1 MRHTSRHRLLL
12 SLSVFALASSLL
24 ADAARSPYRHA
35 EAASVAAKR
44 AVAGQQW
51 LDLDLA
57 ALAAL
62 RSSGPGSVEIPD
74 FPVAPGS
81 TGRLVLRRFEVASPG
96 AHIRVTGKD
105 GDTFLPLPE
114 IAHFSGRVEGLP
126 DSVVYVAAQTDQLVA
141 WIRSGEGVSYVG
153 PDEARTGFVVRDSKS
168 SANDPYT
175 GTPWRCDSEN
185 LPATPNLGAGNAAA
199 AAASLAPKAGQ
210 VPDITGFQ
218 KSGVI
223 VETDQELL
231 AKFSGDTAAMTA
243 YVLTIFAQFNLI
255 YERDLQLHL
264 TVSEVHAWATTD
276 PWDKTVPLDQLNQV
290 GDWYHDNR
298 PVATFPRATVFF
310 MSGITVTGGVA
321 WQPGLCVA
329 DIFQNGHW
337 VGGYGI
343 TQLYGDYPAQLWD
356 LFSTAHE
363 IGHNAGSAHTHCYVP
378 ALDHCW
384 NQEAGCYSG
393 PVENPGT
400 GGGTLMSYCYLL
412 GPGFYDYIT
421 FAFHQRCITEQ
432 MLPFIQAQTCF
443 TAVATF
449 PDVPTTSPFFHYI
462 QTIYQ
467 LGITGGCAGGNYCPS
482 NPVSRQQMAVFL
494 LKAKN
499 GSAYTPPPCS
509 GTVFTDVLCAGGPFD
524 PWIEDLANQG
534 IAGGCGNN
542 MFCPG
547 NTVTRKQMAPFLLK
561 TLYGSAHVPPTP
573 TGVFQDVPLPSN
585 PFAPFIEELYSLG
598 ITGGCATAPLRYC
611 PDNPNTRAQ
620 MAVFLVKTFSLVW

>member
-1 MRHTSRHRLLL
+1 MRHTPRRRLLL
-12 SLSVFALASSLL
+12 GLPVLAFASSLL

-35 EAASVAAKR
+35 PAASVASR
-44 AVAGQQW
+44 PAVAGQQW
-51 LDLDLA
+51 LELDVA

-62 RSSGPGSVEIPD
+62 RSAGPGSVEIAD
-74 FPVAPGS
+74 FPIAPGA
-81 TGRLVLRRFEVASPG
+81 TGRLVLRRFEVAAPG

-114 IAHFSGRVEGLP
+114 IAHFSGRVEGIT
-126 DSVVYVAAQTDQLVA
+126 DSIVYVAAQPDQIVA

-168 SANDPYT
+168 SANDAYT
-175 GTPWRCDSEN
+175 ATPWRCDSEN
-185 LPATPNLGAGNAAA
+185 LPTTPVLGAAA
-199 AAASLAPKAGQ
+199 ATPPPKAGQ
-210 VPDITGFQ
+210 APDITGFQ
-218 KSGVI
+218 KNGVI
-223 VETDQELL
+223 VETDQEFL
-231 AKFSGDTAAMTA
+231 AKFSGDQVAMAA
-243 YVLTIFAQFNLI
+243 YCLTIFAQFNLI

-264 TVSEVHAWATTD
+264 TVSEVHAWTTTD
-276 PWDKTVPLDQLNQV
+276 PFVGPLPIDQLNQL
-290 GDWYHDNR
+290 GDWYHANR
-298 PVATFPRATVFF
+298 PIATFPRATVFL
-310 MSGITVTGGVA
+310 MSGVTVAGGVA
-321 WQPGLCVA
+321 WQPGLCVD
-329 DIFQNGHW
+329 DIFQNNHW

-343 TQLYGDYPAQLWD
+343 TQLYGMYPATLWD

-378 ALDHCW
+378 AIDHCW
-384 NQEAGCYSG
+384 NQDAGCYNG
-393 PVENPGT
+393 PVENPGA

-432 MLPFIQAQTCF
+432 MLPFIQSQTCF

-449 PDVPTTSPFFHYI
+449 PDVPTTSPFFHYV

-467 LGITGGCAGGNYCPS
+467 LGITGGCAGGNYCPTS
-482 NPVSRQQMAVFL
+482 PVFRQQMAVFL
-494 LKAKN
+494 LKAKF
-499 GSAYTPPPCS
+499 GSAHVPPACT
-509 GTVFTDVLCAGGPFD
+509 GTVFTDVPCAGGPFD
-524 PWIEDLANQG
+524 PWIEELFSLG
-534 IAGGCGNN
+534 IAGGCGNG
-542 MFCPG
+542 MFCPTS
-547 NTVTRKQMAPFLLK
+547 TVTRKQMAPFLLK

-573 TGVFQDVPLPSN
+573 TGVFQDVPLPAN

-620 MAVFLVKTFSLVW
+620 MAVFLVKTFDLVW